1 MRTRPPARP
10 AVATTTPR
18 ASARRDGEALEGANS
33 MRYGLDMSVMTA
45 DLDRALRF
53 AHGPVEELRA
63 ALEAVRA
70 SA

>member
-1 MRTRPPARP
+1 
-10 AVATTTPR
+10 
-18 ASARRDGEALEGANS
+18 